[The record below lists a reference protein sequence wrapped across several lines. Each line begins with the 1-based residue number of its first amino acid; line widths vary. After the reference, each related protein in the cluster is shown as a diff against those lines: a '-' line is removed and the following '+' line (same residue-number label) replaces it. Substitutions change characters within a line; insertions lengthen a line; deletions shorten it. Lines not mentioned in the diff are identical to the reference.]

1 MVLNEFSFSNSLSAK
16 RCTSKLCAGAVNGEE
31 GLCPETG
38 LRLLFRTWASLG
50 GPWVPT
56 SSDSAPPL
64 KPIACLYDRIDKV
77 VFVMFDVF
85 EYSCSVSIPVLFFV
99 NLF

>member
-31 GLCPETG
+31 GFFSETG

-50 GPWVPT
+50 GPWAPK
-56 SSDSAPPL
+56 SSDSAPPV

-77 VFVMFDVF
+77 VFVMFGVL
-85 EYSCSVSIPVLFFV
+85 ECSCIC
-99 NLF
+99 

>member
-31 GLCPETG
+31 GLFSETG
-38 LRLLFRTWASLG
+38 LGLLLCTWASLG
-50 GPWVPT
+50 GPWVPK

-64 KPIACLYDRIDKV
+64 KPIACLYDRIDQV
-77 VFVMFDVF
+77 VFVMFGVL
-85 EYSCSVSIPVLFFV
+85 ECSSIC
-99 NLF
+99 

>member
-1 MVLNEFSFSNSLSAK
+1 MIMNNLSFSKALSAK
-16 RCTSKLCAGAVNGEE
+16 RRASKLCAGAANGEE
-31 GLCPETG
+31 GFFSETG

-64 KPIACLYDRIDKV
+64 KPTACLYDRIDQV
-77 VFVMFDVF
+77 VFVMFGVL
-85 EYSCSVSIPVLFFV
+85 ECSC
-99 NLF
+99 NC

>member
-16 RCTSKLCAGAVNGEE
+16 RCTSKLCAGAVNGEQ
-31 GLCPETG
+31 GLFSETG
-38 LRLLFRTWASLG
+38 LGLLFRTWASLG
-50 GPWVPT
+50 GPWVPK

-77 VFVMFDVF
+77 VFVMFDVL
-85 EYSCSVSIPVLFFV
+85 ECSCMC
-99 NLF
+99 

>member
-16 RCTSKLCAGAVNGEE
+16 RCTSKLCAGAVNGEQ
-31 GLCPETG
+31 GLFSEMG

-64 KPIACLYDRIDKV
+64 KPTACLYDRIDQV
-77 VFVMFDVF
+77 VFVMFVVL
-85 EYSCSVSIPVLFFV
+85 ECSCVC
-99 NLF
+99 